1 MPLGGHTASSRRTF
15 SAGERI
21 FTEGDA
27 PDVAYLVESGRIE
40 VWATQGSKRLSLS
53 FLGPGEI
60 LGEMAVID
68 RAARSASADAIT
80 EVVVTEIRADQ
91 LRERLDEA
99 DPVLRGLLIGL
110 LSRYRR
116 GLRAARV
123 GVLDAPEQAHDAVEA
138 DQQRRVADKIRL
150 ERELLEAIEREEL
163 RVVFQPIYDLHHACI
178 AGFEALVRW
187 EHPQRGTVSPAEFI
201 ALAEET
207 SLIVPV
213 GHYALRKSCQLLAEM
228 DARLQGRAQPWI
240 AVNIS
245 GRQSAVP
252 DFADLLA
259 RTAAEAG
266 VDPRRLKAEITES
279 LALDYERVS
288 ELIARC
294 RSYGIGVSLDDFG
307 TGYSGLGHLYR
318 LDFDAIKLDQSFV
331 RPLPED
337 AKAAALV
344 RGIAGLLTGM
354 GAEMVAE
361 GVETAA
367 QARLLREFGVRYLQ
381 GWLIGRPQ
389 DPAHSIP
396 MLLSPPA
403 LDL

>member
-1 MPLGGHTASSRRTF
+1 MRMTPASSRRSF
-15 SAGERI
+15 RAGERI

-27 PDVAYLVESGRIE
+27 PDVAYLLDSGRIE

-68 RAARSASADAIT
+68 RAPRSASADAIT
-80 EVVVTEIRADQ
+80 DVVVTEIRADQ

-123 GVLDAPEQAHDAVEA
+123 GVLSEPEEEHSPAEA

-163 RVVFQPIYDLHHACI
+163 RVVFQPIYDLRGACI

-187 EHPQRGTVSPAEFI
+187 DHPVRGSVSPAEFI

-228 DARLQGRAQPWI
+228 DERLQGRAFPWI

-259 RTAAEAG
+259 RTAGEAG

-331 RPLPED
+331 RPLPAD

-361 GVETAA
+361 GVETIE
-367 QARLLREFGVRYLQ
+367 QARLLKEFGVRYLQ
-381 GWLIGRPQ
+381 GWLIGKPQ
-389 DPAHSIP
+389 DPAQSIP
-396 MLLSPPA
+396 MLLSAPDLA
-403 LDL
+403 L